1 MVSNS
6 AILFLVAY
14 WRGPEEAG
22 VYALAV
28 KYTTLV
34 LGFAMLGLDSLFVR
48 DVAQKPQQARNYA
61 VNLSILR
68 LALAVLAYGCLSL
81 FVSTVPDY
89 APHTRRVVLLYG
101 LSLVPESLFRLYQS
115 ALITLHGYDAV
126 ARLGV
131 FRAALAL
138 PLGIAALWLGASLE
152 TVVLL
157 QVAVTGLSV
166 LATLVPLRSRLAVT
180 RSIYG
185 TAAIQRP
192 SVPQIKRWLRATSS
206 FAVIDGLYMLEWQID
221 VIMLSFFVDEEQV
234 GLYGVAQAVL
244 SILMLVLY
252 SVDAVMFPQISRV
265 VLRGRAAAKT
275 AYLQLVAVIS
285 AATIPAAIALA
296 LGLSFAI
303 PRVLGDEFR
312 SVLAPLYWLIV
323 AWTIH
328 FLNAPGARLIIALGH
343 QKYIAIL
350 VTAGVA
356 INITVSLLLI
366 PSLGIQGPAIARV
379 VSAAVYGLSASGIV
393 FWVLNRGW
401 VEPEVS

>member
-48 DVAQKPQQARNYA
+48 DVAQKPQQARNYT

-68 LALAVLAYGCLSL
+68 LALAVLAYGCLGL
-81 FVSTVPDY
+81 FVSTLPDY
-89 APHTRRVVLLYG
+89 APHTERVVLLYG

-115 ALITLHGYDAV
+115 ALITLHGYEAV

-138 PLGIAALWLGASLE
+138 PLGVAALWLGASLE

-157 QVAVTGLSV
+157 QAGVTGLSV
-166 LATLVPLRSRLAVT
+166 LATLVPLRSRLAFT
-180 RSIYG
+180 SSIHG
-185 TAAIQRP
+185 TAGVQRP
-192 SVPQIKRWLRATSS
+192 SIRQLKRWLRATFS
-206 FAVIDGLYMLEWQID
+206 FAVIDGLYTLEWQID
-221 VIMLSFFVDEEQV
+221 VILLSFFVDEEQV
-234 GLYGVAQAVL
+234 GLYGVAQAIL
-244 SILMLVLY
+244 SILMLGLY

-275 AYLQLVAVIS
+275 AYVQLVAVIS
-285 AATIPAAIALA
+285 AASIPAAIALA
-296 LGLSFAI
+296 LALTFAI
-303 PRVLGDEFR
+303 PRILGDEFR
-312 SVLAPLYWLIV
+312 PVLVPLYWLII

-328 FLNAPGARLIIALGH
+328 FLNAPGARLIIALGR
-343 QKYIAIL
+343 QKYVAGL
-350 VTAGVA
+350 VTLGVA
-356 INITVSLLLI
+356 INIATSLLLI
-366 PSLGIQGPAIARV
+366 PSLGIQGPAVARV
-379 VSAAVYGLSASGIV
+379 VSAATYGISASGIV

-401 VEPEVS
+401 VEPRVS